1 MKVKDL
7 FILKNIAGS
16 NVVMPV
22 GVSAEQFDGMISLNE
37 TGVLLWNRLSED
49 VTEEDLINTVLSEY
63 NVSAD
68 EAERDV
74 KEFVES
80 LRKVGVLEE

>member
-7 FILKNIAGS
+7 FILKKIAGS

-22 GVSAEQFDGMISLNE
+22 GVSAEKFDGMISLNE
-37 TGVLLWNRLSED
+37 TGVLLWKRLSED
-49 VTEEDLINTVLSEY
+49 VSEEDLINTVLSEY